1 MFDAIGHQTPLWMRC
16 EYVTVTPNREWRCE
30 RRVHKEGGLFNL
42 IPLPDPMNRDAKLR
56 GANPKNPTGH
66 GGVVARDLMHVE

>member
-1 MFDAIGHQTPLWMRC
+1 M
-16 EYVTVTPNREWRCE
+16 TVTPNREWRCE
-30 RRVHKEGGLFNL
+30 RRVHKEGGFFNL